1 LSDALMPL
9 EFQYSVDG
17 LAIWLALIVV
27 LSALASLWPAMRA
40 AQLTVRDSL
49 AYE

>member
-1 LSDALMPL
+1 L
-9 EFQYSVDG
+9 V
-17 LAIWLALIVV
+17 IWLALIVI

-40 AQLTVRDSL
+40 AHLTVRDSL